1 MNYNYIHNKELYD
14 TPRAGQRSVGYQTG
28 FPEIIWLAHD
38 KNSKIKFNFSFLP
51 FQKNKISFNF
61 FWNLNDA
68 DVTTIKNYKLKL
80 LKKKTLTDK
89 LFLSSLNPPYNI
101 SQMGETM
108 VQQLENDR
116 IEENQANNSSYS
128 SIIARIKEN
137 KNNNQKNKLKKQIEI
152 EKKKIKK

>member
-1 MNYNYIHNKELYD
+1 
-14 TPRAGQRSVGYQTG
+14 
-28 FPEIIWLAHD
+28 
-38 KNSKIKFNFSFLP
+38 
-51 FQKNKISFNF
+51 
-61 FWNLNDA
+61 
-68 DVTTIKNYKLKL
+68 
-80 LKKKTLTDK
+80 
-89 LFLSSLNPPYNI
+89 
-101 SQMGETM
+101 MGETM